1 MKTLILGI
9 GNLLWGD
16 EGVGVHA
23 ARELLGAELPEDTK
37 VLEVGTSIL
46 DALGELENSE
56 RLIVLD
62 AIKAEGIPGTVY
74 RLHIDN
80 CESPNDIASM
90 HGFDVFA
97 LLALT
102 LPSIIGFLSFT
113 GRLILPY
120 QVIAYVQG
128 LWNWTSM
135 VLSAL
140 SDAAWVLIRYGV
152 TKPAGL
158 ACLGSGAAMGVLA
171 IFAMRHLLSR
181 RIAQG

>member
-23 ARELLGAELPEDTK
+23 VRELLEEELPEGTK

-80 CESPNDIASM
+80 CESPNDIASI

-102 LPSIIGFLSFT
+102 
-113 GRLILPY
+113 GRNMPAE
-120 QVIAYVQG
+120 VIAFG
-128 LWNWTSM
+128 IEPASFDWSTK
-135 VLSAL
+135 LSPQVSKAL
-140 SDAAWVLIRYGV
+140 PFLLDSVKREI
-152 TKPAGL
+152 
-158 ACLGSGAAMGVLA
+158 SGQIPYFQL
-171 IFAMRHLLSR
+171 
-181 RIAQG
+181 